1 MPRYV
6 YRGGSQFFEAERD
19 GVVVHTCGGYGD
31 HKKIRKKEHEDED
44 AARYAYGR
52 EVAKYVAMGFR
63 YNGPSQHLQAPP
75 IDAAGSMMLVEE
87 YFKNADERF
96 VEELLRMRT
105 QGATLKKLAEP
116 WLADQRP
123 WARRA
128 LLAYIDDGC
137 DRPDHKALVKQL
149 FKRAE
154 AAGDDELMAH
164 FLVAFDAIGR
174 RLLVKPSKY
183 SQEQDLRYDPAVPER
198 LVEKGK
204 VVVAS
209 PQFSRATRRYLARR
223 AYRYFRHMAYRD
235 LARYGRAL
243 RIAMP
248 LYRDEALGTAA
259 RLLDA
264 WGLMHAL
271 YRYSPVIRR
280 GPRGVTLTRGKGLGE
295 LAPAPHFP
303 AAWLNVFDD
312 LVAMLVAAQSRT
324 VRNWTIAWLRQHY
337 ATQLAT
343 LDFAKLKSFV
353 TSEYDEL
360 QQLGAHLLRSVK
372 GLETL
377 PMSEWL
383 ELLAIENLDVLPI
396 VCEVV
401 EKYVTPSR
409 LTLEQCVQLA
419 CAKTAPVAKLG
430 LQWAKGKRVQT
441 ADDLVLI
448 AKLAKAGVA
457 TVRSEGTAWATETIK
472 THPQAKPEHLRDLC
486 DAPHADA
493 REHALAAV
501 AQKQELAP
509 PSLWFALTES
519 PYDDVRKVVIA
530 NALKWRDAAPKATL
544 QHVWTTATLAI
555 HRGSVVKRRVP
566 RAIAERIAKYPEE
579 APQLLPILRLAL
591 RSVRP
596 PERATAIAALA
607 RAVHANA
614 ELRALANELIPEL
627 TVTEQITS

>member
-6 YRGGSQFFEAERD
+6 YRGSSQFFEAERD
-19 GVVVHTCGGYGD
+19 GQMVRTCNGYGD
-31 HKKIRKKEHEDED
+31 NKRIREKEYASEEE
-44 AARYAYGR
+44 ARYAYGR
-52 EVAKYVAMGFR
+52 DVAKHVAMGFR
-63 YNGPSQHLQAPP
+63 YNGPSQHLPAPA
-75 IDAAGSMMLVEE
+75 IEAAGSMMLVEE
-87 YFKNADERF
+87 YLKAGDERF

-105 QGATLKKLAEP
+105 QGASLKKLAEP
-116 WLADQRP
+116 WLADKRP
-123 WARRA
+123 FARRA

-154 AAGDDELMAH
+154 AAGDDEVMAH
-164 FLVAFDAIGR
+164 FLVAFDGLGR
-174 RLLVKPSKY
+174 RVLVKASKY
-183 SQEQDLRYDPAVPER
+183 SDEQDLRYDPIVPER
-198 LVEKGK
+198 LVANGK

-209 PQFSRATRRYLARR
+209 PQFSRATRRYLVRR
-223 AYRYFRHMAYRD
+223 AYRYFRKLAYRD
-235 LARYGRAL
+235 LPRYGRAL

-248 LYRDEALGTAA
+248 LYHDDALASAA

-271 YRYSPVIRR
+271 YRYSPVIQR
-280 GPRGVTLTRGKGLGE
+280 GPKGITLTRGKSLGA

-303 AAWLNVFDD
+303 AAWLNVFDE
-312 LVAMLVAAQSRT
+312 LVAMLIAAQSRT

-343 LDFAKLKSFV
+343 VDYAKVKSFV
-353 TSEYDEL
+353 TSQHEEL
-360 QQLGAHLLRSVK
+360 QHLGADLLKNVK

-377 PMSEWL
+377 AMTEWL
-383 ELLAIENLDVLPI
+383 DLLAIENLDILPI

-401 EKYVTPSR
+401 EKHVSPSR

-419 CAKTAPVAKLG
+419 CAKTAPVARLG
-430 LQWAKGKRVQT
+430 LAWAKGKRVQT
-441 ADDLVLI
+441 ADDLRLI
-448 AKLAKAGVA
+448 AKLSKAGVA

-472 THPQAKPEHLRDLC
+472 THPQATPEHLRDLC

-501 AQKQELAP
+501 SEKQELAP
-509 PSLWFALTES
+509 PALWFALTES
-519 PYDDVRKVVIA
+519 PYEDVRKVVLH
-530 NALKWRDAAPKATL
+530 NATKWRAEAPKSTL
-544 QHVWTTATLAI
+544 QHVWTTATLAV
-555 HRGSVVKRRVP
+555 HRGSDVKRRVP
-566 RAIAERIAKYPEE
+566 RAIAERIASHPEE
-579 APQLLPILRLAL
+579 AAQLLPILRLAL
-591 RSVRP
+591 RSVRV
-596 PERATAIAALA
+596 PERATALAAIA

-614 ELRALANELIPEL
+614 ELRAMAHELIPEL